1 MTGSGPRGP
10 GGVFGVRADGV
21 PAASGVGGVTGSGP
35 VGRGFTPP
43 PVAGV
48 VAVAGALAGGLV
60 LAPVVV
66 PVGESVAA
74 PVAGG
79 LPDGVSTQDTV
90 VTMDR
95 TATKP
100 AW

>member
-10 GGVFGVRADGV
+10 GGVFGVRAEGV
-21 PAASGVGGVTGSGP
+21 LAASDVGGVTGSGP

-43 PVAGV
+43 
-48 VAVAGALAGGLV
+48 ALAVLAVGGV
-60 LAPVVV
+60 PVPAPVVV

-79 LPDGVSTQDTV
+79 LPDGVSTQETV
-90 VTMDR
+90 DTMDR
-95 TATKP
+95 IATKP
-100 AW
+100 A